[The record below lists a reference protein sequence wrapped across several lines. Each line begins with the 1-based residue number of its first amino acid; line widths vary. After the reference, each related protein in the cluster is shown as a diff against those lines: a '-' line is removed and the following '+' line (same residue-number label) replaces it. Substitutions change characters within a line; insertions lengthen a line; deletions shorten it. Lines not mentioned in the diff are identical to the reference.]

1 MRIVLIT
8 VVALMAITAAL
19 PAQETRG
26 VSFGIHLLAGGRYDN
41 VRMCVG
47 SPPGVPGGP
56 IGELYFD
63 VKIPVSERG
72 AVAFNIPFFRPIMFG
87 AAFKMLQLEPLVT
100 YEHILGGETGTRPV
114 VGGGAGIVFHYGP
127 DYRSLPDDRGESFFS
142 IGPILH
148 GFAGLTIGESNFT
161 SGIRGF
167 FAPLFTR
174 DRPTGIVAGGGVEVH
189 YGF

>member
-1 MRIVLIT
+1 MRILSIT
-8 VVALMAITAAL
+8 AVALMAITASL
-19 PAQETRG
+19 PAQEARG
-26 VSFGIHLLAGGRYDN
+26 ITLGVHMLGGGRYDN

-63 VKIPVSERG
+63 VKVPVSERG
-72 AVAFNIPFFRPIMFG
+72 AVVFSIPLFRPIMFG

-100 YEHILGGETGTRPV
+100 YEHILGGDTGTRPV
-114 VGGGAGIVFHYGP
+114 VGVGTGIVFHYGP
-127 DYRSLPDDRGESFFS
+127 DYNSSLDASGESFFS
-142 IGPILH
+142 IGPIVH
-148 GFAGLTIGESNFT
+148 GFAGLTIGNSSLT

-167 FAPLFTR
+167 FSPLFTP
-174 DRPTGIVAGGGVEVH
+174 DRPAGIVAGGGVEVH